1 MLETNELNQVA
12 MIMIPKN
19 KSSNK
24 IVLPGRFCLDILQYQ
39 LPLQ

>member
-1 MLETNELNQVA
+1 MLKTNELNQAA
-12 MIMIPKN
+12 MITIPKN

-24 IVLPGRFCLDILQYQ
+24 IVLPGRFRLDILQYQ

>member
-1 MLETNELNQVA
+1 MLETNELNQTA

-24 IVLPGRFCLDILQYQ
+24 IVLSGQFRLDILQYQ

>member
-1 MLETNELNQVA
+1 MLETNELNQAA

-24 IVLPGRFCLDILQYQ
+24 IVLPGRFRLDILQYQ